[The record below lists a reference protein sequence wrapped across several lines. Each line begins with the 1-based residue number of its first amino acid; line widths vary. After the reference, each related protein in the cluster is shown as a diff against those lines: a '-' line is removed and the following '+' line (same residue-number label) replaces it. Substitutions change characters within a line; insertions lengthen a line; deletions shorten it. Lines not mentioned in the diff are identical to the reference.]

1 MTSIDPF
8 EERTIYTIDNENGQ
22 QTTITLNKLTADVL
36 QKILPDVHAWVQN
49 TYNKVTSKKPELSR
63 REKGDLV
70 RVLANNE
77 AQKSP
82 EYKEMIDSLI

>member
-1 MTSIDPF
+1 MTSIDPS

-36 QKILPDVHAWVQN
+36 QKILPDVHAWVQD
-49 TYNKVTSKKPELSR
+49 TYNKVASRKPELSR